1 MKFESAKKMH
11 IDWINSGLRARV
23 KQFRAVA
30 GDVQRRFKESG
41 PAYAGYREVSDYAA
55 RVYLDAAD
63 LIERAILEV
72 EE

>member
-11 IDWINSGLRARV
+11 IDWVNAGLREHS
-23 KQFRAVA
+23 KQLIADASRITL
-30 GDVQRRFKESG
+30 RFQKSEQD
-41 PAYAGYREVSDYAA
+41 GYKEVSKYAA
-55 RVYLDAAD
+55 NVYVEAAE